1 MNDIAKDTAA
11 TKPTKARRSRRKP
24 VVQEDRFREEV
35 GPTELYDPIIRTE
48 IKRATVW
55 IGMTA
60 LVVALVWL
68 AQPLLLIMGGLVLAA
83 MFDGGARL
91 LGRVLPIPRGIRL
104 TIVVVAVFGFM
115 YWTFIF
121 TGSELAAQAASL
133 QAIVETQIE
142 SIGNRIAAAG
152 FNISAE
158 DVKGFGT
165 QILNSVGR
173 VTAAVSSVVST
184 VTNMAMMLVLAIFIA
199 AEPRMYE
206 RGVAWMLPL
215 AEREQF
221 YVTAAKMGSVLRR
234 LMAGRLLGMA
244 VEGFGT
250 WILLSLGG
258 VPMAALLGVLTG
270 LLAFLPNIGA
280 IVSGALIIIV
290 GFSAGVDVGLYA
302 IFVYFVVQ
310 MVDGYLIVPMVAKR
324 AVDLAPALVLGAQ
337 ILFGALFGILGLAL
351 ADPII
356 AMIKVALERQ
366 SERNEARA
374 IREGP

>member
-1 MNDIAKDTAA
+1 MSDAA
-11 TKPTKARRSRRKP
+11 PLAPNKPRRTRKKPAARA
-24 VVQEDRFREEV
+24 QDGFREEV
-35 GPTELYDPIIRTE
+35 GPTELYDPLIRSE
-48 IKRATVW
+48 IKRAAVW
-55 IGMTA
+55 IGMA
-60 LVVALVWL
+60 SLVAAVIWL
-68 AQPLLLIMGGLVLAA
+68 AQPILLIIGGIVLAA

-91 LGRVLPIPRGIRL
+91 LGRILPIPRGFRL
-104 TIVVVAVFGFM
+104 TIVVLAVFGFM
-115 YWTFIF
+115 YWTFVF
-121 TGSELAAQAASL
+121 TGSELTAQAASL
-133 QAIVETQIE
+133 QAIVETQIDR
-142 SIGNRIAAAG
+142 IGIQLEAAG

-158 DVKGFGT
+158 DVKGLGS

-173 VTAAVSSVVST
+173 VTEAVTSVLGT
-184 VTNMAMMLVLAIFIA
+184 VTNLAMMLVLGIFIA

-215 AEREQF
+215 AERTHF
-221 YVTAAKMGSVLRR
+221 YGTAEKMGSVLRR

-244 VEGFGT
+244 VEGVGT
-250 WILLSLGG
+250 WALLSLGG

-280 IVSGALIIIV
+280 IVSGALIILV

-310 MVDGYLIVPMVAKR
+310 TVDGYLIVPMVAKR

-366 SERNEARA
+366 SERNEARG